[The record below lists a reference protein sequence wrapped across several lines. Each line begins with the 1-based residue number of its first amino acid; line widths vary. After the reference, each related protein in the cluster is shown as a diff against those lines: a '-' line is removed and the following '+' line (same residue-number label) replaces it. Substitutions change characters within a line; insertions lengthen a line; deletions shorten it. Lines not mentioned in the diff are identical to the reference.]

1 MSWLI
6 KQSVRM
12 KCLIALYAVAAIF
25 SLAMLIAALVGGQ
38 NILLPLVLIIVLCGA
53 VYPLATLFERTLS
66 NSMDEMRNAAY
77 QIAKGDFTVK
87 LEGDGESEVA
97 GIAQAFNS
105 MVERLRDILRETSQ
119 ITRLVSDASRNIYE
133 RNQQLKTVMEQVTI
147 SAGELATGANQISED
162 VSQMSESISEIEN
175 KVANYADS
183 TKQMNERSAH
193 TLELVRQGRQ
203 AVENQ
208 TEGMRRNVEATEAV
222 SRTIEELA
230 KHAEGISKITRS
242 ISEIADQTNLLSLNA
257 SIEAARAGE
266 HGRGFAVVAQEVRK
280 LAEEAGAST
289 KEVFSLVRGIEQG
302 IKNAI
307 ANMEVNESI
316 VRDQNELIRQTN
328 EIFNEIV
335 KSVEFISEQMEA
347 FSRESDA
354 MLESAR
360 KIASSIQNISAIT
373 QQSAAGTEQV
383 SASMNEQMAAVQSVV
398 EEAEQM
404 QQTVLKLQRTIQI
417 FKI

>member
-1 MSWLI
+1 MSWLV
-6 KQSVRM
+6 KQSIRT
-12 KCLIALYAVAAIF
+12 KCLVAFYAVAAVF
-25 SLAMLIAALVGGQ
+25 SLAMLISALVGGQ
-38 NILLPLVLIIVLCGA
+38 GILLPMVLIVVLCGG
-53 VYPLATLFERTLS
+53 VYPLAMMFERTLS
-66 NSMDEMRNAAY
+66 GSMEEMRNAAY

-87 LEGDGESEVA
+87 LESSEEGVS

-119 ITRLVSDASRNIYE
+119 ITRMVSDASRNIYE

-162 VSQMSESISEIEN
+162 VSQMSESISEIES
-175 KVANYADS
+175 KVAAYADS
-183 TKQMNERSAH
+183 TKQMNERAAH

-289 KEVFSLVRGIEQG
+289 KEVFALVRGIEQG

-307 ANMEVNESI
+307 ANMKVNESV
-316 VRDQNELIRQTN
+316 VRDQNELIRQSN

-360 KIASSIQNISAIT
+360 RIVASIQNISAIT
-373 QQSAAGTEQV
+373 EESAAGTEQV
-383 SASMNEQMAAVQSVV
+383 SASMNEQMAAVQQVV